1 MCMTMM
7 TGIQEKTNLYKQ
19 LLKQKCEVDIIYYL
33 TEMINGFFPVDG
45 KSLLGFGLEFLKGRT
60 YSFDLLTGV
69 LGKLWK
75 YLKR

>member
-7 TGIQEKTNLYKQ
+7 TGIQEKTILYKQ

-33 TEMINGFFPVDG
+33 TEMIYGFSQLME
-45 KSLLGFGLEFLKGRT
+45 KASLVLGWNFLKGRT